1 MATRGWGRLLIA
13 ATPAPG
19 WPAPTGLQGATESER
34 DQDYPGF
41 FPRSGY
47 RDCTHDYTQDGAVP
61 LRRYCPAQVS
71 SHRLVELMPRALV
84 PVCSSLYPRQGRCTG
99 IPVVDSTPMPMWMR
113 NISWNR

>member
-71 SHRLVELMPRALV
+71 SRRLVELMPRALV
-84 PVCSSLYPRQGRCTG
+84 PVCSSLYPAKAAAPVSPLS
-99 IPVVDSTPMPMWMR
+99 IPTPMWMR